1 MFPDILTDI
10 YSDYTIRNITLGA
23 MVLGVVSGSL
33 GTFAVLR
40 RQSLLGDSI
49 SHAVLP
55 GIILAF
61 MLTGSRDPLILILGA
76 AIVGWLATLAIM
88 AIVNTTRIK
97 PDASLAL
104 ILSVFFGFGM
114 VLMTFVQRQ
123 PEAAAAGLS
132 RFLFGQA
139 AAIIWEDVRTM
150 LLVGGIALAVLLVFW
165 KEFKLVVFDRPF
177 ALSLGMPVRKYD
189 VLLTSLLVIA
199 IVIGLQTVGV
209 VLMSAMVVSPA
220 AAARQ
225 WTDRLGGVTLLAG
238 GFGALAGVSGA
249 LISAYAARMPTGPT
263 IVICLTVIV
272 VFSILFAPN
281 RGLLWSWVR
290 RHRQSREIRSRVV
303 LGDLYWLSQQHG
315 GEDHGHS
322 TAALEAMSAG
332 RVAVDHGLEDL
343 ERAGLAQRIDGENW
357 TLTEKGREQA
367 SRDLDESDREQGDV

>member
-1 MFPDILTDI
+1 MFPEVFTDI

-23 MVLGVVSGSL
+23 TVLGLVSGSL

-76 AIVGWLATLAIM
+76 AIVGWLATLSIM

-97 PDASLAL
+97 QDASLAL
-104 ILSVFFGFGM
+104 VLSVFFGFGM

-123 PEAAAAGLS
+123 PDAAAAGLS

-139 AAIIWEDVRTM
+139 AAIIWDDVRTM
-150 LLVGGIALAVLLVFW
+150 LIIGSLALAILFVFW
-165 KEFKLVVFDRPF
+165 KEFKLVVFDRAF
-177 ALSLGMPVRKYD
+177 ALSLGMPVQRFD

-209 VLMSAMVVSPA
+209 ILMSAMVVTPA

-225 WTDRLGGVTLLAG
+225 WSDRLGVVTILAG

-249 LISAYAARMPTGPT
+249 LISAYTARMPTGPT
-263 IVICLTVIV
+263 IVICLTAIV
-272 VFSILFAPN
+272 LFSLILAPN
-281 RGLLWSWVR
+281 RGLLWAWVR
-290 RHRQSREIRSRVV
+290 QHRQSRDIRSRVV
-303 LGDLYWLSQQHG
+303 LGDLYWLSQQHEG
-315 GEDHGHS
+315 VDHGHS
-322 TAALEAMSAG
+322 MAALEAMSAG

-343 ERAGLAQRIDGENW
+343 ERAGLAQRIDGDHW
-357 TLTEKGREQA
+357 TLTEKGRQLAVSDLNDEDQDQ
-367 SRDLDESDREQGDV
+367 RDA

>member
-1 MFPDILTDI
+1 MIPEVLSDIVN
-10 YSDYTIRNITLGA
+10 DYTIRNITLGA
-23 MVLGVVSGSL
+23 MVLGIVSGSL

-61 MLTGSRDPLILILGA
+61 MLTGSRDPLILIIGA
-76 AIVGWLATLAIM
+76 AVVGWIATLSIM
-88 AIVNTTRIK
+88 TIVNTTRIK
-97 PDASLAL
+97 ADASLAL
-104 ILSVFFGFGM
+104 VLSVFFGFGM

-139 AAIIWEDVRTM
+139 AAIIWDDVRAM
-150 LLVGGIALAVLLVFW
+150 LLIGGAALVVLLIFW
-165 KEFKLVVFDRPF
+165 KEFKLVVFDRSF
-177 ALSLGMPVRKYD
+177 ALSLGMPVRRFD
-189 VLLTSLLVIA
+189 ILLTSLLVIA

-209 VLMSAMVVSPA
+209 VLMSAMVVAPA

-225 WTDRLGGVTLLAG
+225 WTDRLGLVTALAG

-263 IVICLTVIV
+263 IVLCLTVIV
-272 VFSILFAPN
+272 VGSLILAPN
-281 RGLLWSWVR
+281 RGVLWAWVR
-290 RHRQSREIRSRVV
+290 QHRQSRELRSRIV
-303 LGDLYWLSQQHG
+303 LGDLYWLSQQHEG
-315 GEDHGHS
+315 VDHGHS
-322 TAALEAMSAG
+322 QATLEAMSAG

-343 ERAGLAQRIDGENW
+343 ERAGLAEKTSDENW
-357 TLTEKGREQA
+357 VLTEKGRNQA
-367 SRDLDESDREQGDV
+367 IRDLANDQQEQRDV

>member
-1 MFPDILTDI
+1 MFPDVLTDI

-23 MVLGVVSGSL
+23 MVLGIVSGSL

-76 AIVGWLATLAIM
+76 AVVGWLATLSIM

-97 PDASLAL
+97 QDASLAL
-104 ILSVFFGFGM
+104 VLSVFFGFGM
-114 VLMTFVQRQ
+114 VLMTFIQRQ
-123 PEAAAAGLS
+123 PDAAAAGLS

-139 AAIIWEDVRTM
+139 AAIIWDDVRTM
-150 LLVGGIALAVLLVFW
+150 LIVGGSALAVLLFFW
-165 KEFKLVVFDRPF
+165 KEFKLVVFDRAF
-177 ALSLGMPVRKYD
+177 AFSLGMPVRRFD
-189 VLLTSLLVIA
+189 ILLTTLLVIA

-209 VLMSAMVVSPA
+209 ILMSAMVVAPA

-225 WTDRLGGVTLLAG
+225 WTDRLGFVTILAG
-238 GFGALAGVSGA
+238 SFGALSGVSGA

-263 IVICLTVIV
+263 IVLCLTVIV
-272 VFSILFAPN
+272 VVSLLAAPN

-290 RHRQSREIRSRVV
+290 QHRQSRDIRARVV
-303 LGDLYWLSQQHG
+303 LGDLYWLSQQHAG
-315 GEDHGHS
+315 HDPGHS
-322 TAALEAMSAG
+322 IAALEAMSAG

-343 ERAGLAQRIDGENW
+343 DRAGLAEKVDGENW
-357 TLTEKGREQA
+357 RLTEKGRQQA
-367 SRDLDESDREQGDV
+367 IRDLSGGGGENHRV

>member
-1 MFPDILTDI
+1 MFPDFLTDI

-23 MVLGVVSGSL
+23 MVLGLVSGSL

-76 AIVGWLATLAIM
+76 AIVGWLATLSIM

-97 PDASLAL
+97 QDASLAL
-104 ILSVFFGFGM
+104 VLSVFFGFGM

-123 PEAAAAGLS
+123 PDAAAAGLQ

-139 AAIIWEDVRTM
+139 AAIIWDDVRTM
-150 LLVGGIALAVLLVFW
+150 LLIGGAAMAVFLLFW
-165 KEFKLVVFDRPF
+165 KEFKLVVFDRAF
-177 ALSLGMPVRKYD
+177 AFSLGMPVRRFD
-189 VLLTSLLVIA
+189 VLLTTLLVIA

-209 VLMSAMVVSPA
+209 ILMSAMVVAPA

-225 WTDRLGGVTLLAG
+225 WTDRLGLVTTLAG
-238 GFGALAGVSGA
+238 LFGALAGVTGA

-263 IVICLTVIV
+263 IVLCLTAIV
-272 VFSILFAPN
+272 LFSLVLAPN
-281 RGLLWSWVR
+281 RGILWAWVR
-290 RHRQSREIRSRVV
+290 QHRQSRELRSRVV
-303 LGDLYWLSQQHG
+303 LADLYWLSQQHAG
-315 GEDHGHS
+315 DDSGHS
-322 TAALEAMSAG
+322 IATLEAMSAG

-343 ERAGLAQRIDGENW
+343 EQAGLAERTDEETW
-357 TLTEKGREQA
+357 TITERGREQA
-367 SRDLDESDREQGDV
+367 IRDLAEEEREGSDV

>member
-1 MFPDILTDI
+1 MIPDILVDI

-23 MVLGVVSGSL
+23 MVLGLVSGSL

-61 MLTGSRDPLILILGA
+61 MITGSRDPLILILGA
-76 AIVGWLATLAIM
+76 AIVGWLATLSIM

-97 PDASLAL
+97 QDASLAL
-104 ILSVFFGFGM
+104 VLSVFFGFGM
-114 VLMTFVQRQ
+114 LLMTFVQRQ
-123 PEAAAAGLS
+123 PDAAAAGLS

-139 AAIIWEDVRTM
+139 AAIIWDDVRTM
-150 LLVGGIALAVLLVFW
+150 LLVGGSAMIVLLVFW
-165 KEFKLVVFDRPF
+165 KEFKLVVFDRAF
-177 ALSLGMPVRKYD
+177 AFSLGMPVRRFD
-189 VLLTSLLVIA
+189 ILLTTLLVIA

-225 WTDRLGGVTLLAG
+225 WTDRLGYVTILAG
-238 GFGALAGVSGA
+238 VFGALSGVCGA
-249 LISAYAARMPTGPT
+249 LISAYVARMPTGPT
-263 IVICLTVIV
+263 IVLCLTVIV
-272 VFSILFAPN
+272 IFSLLLAPN

-290 RHRQSREIRSRVV
+290 QHRQSREIRSRIV
-303 LGDLYWLSQQHG
+303 LADLYWLSQQHEG
-315 GEDHGHS
+315 SDPGHS
-322 TAALEAMSAG
+322 MATLEAMSAG

-343 ERAGLAQRIDGENW
+343 ERAGLAKRMNGDAW
-357 TLTEKGREQA
+357 ALTELGRSRAIEDLKDEGQG
-367 SRDLDESDREQGDV
+367 SRDV

>member
-1 MFPDILTDI
+1 MIPEVLSDIVN
-10 YSDYTIRNITLGA
+10 DYTIRNITLGA
-23 MVLGVVSGSL
+23 MVLGIVSGSL

-61 MLTGSRDPLILILGA
+61 MLTGSRDPLILIIGA
-76 AIVGWLATLAIM
+76 AVVGWIATLSIM
-88 AIVNTTRIK
+88 TIVNTTRIK
-97 PDASLAL
+97 ADASLAL
-104 ILSVFFGFGM
+104 VLSVFFGFGM

-139 AAIIWEDVRTM
+139 AAIIWDDVRAM
-150 LLVGGIALAVLLVFW
+150 LLIGGAALVVLLIFW
-165 KEFKLVVFDRPF
+165 KEFKLVVFDRSF
-177 ALSLGMPVRKYD
+177 ALSLGMPVRRFD
-189 VLLTSLLVIA
+189 ILLTSLLVIA

-209 VLMSAMVVSPA
+209 VLMSAMVVAPA

-225 WTDRLGGVTLLAG
+225 WTDRLGLVTALAG

-263 IVICLTVIV
+263 IVLCLTVIV
-272 VFSILFAPN
+272 VGSLILAPN
-281 RGLLWSWVR
+281 RGVLWSWVR
-290 RHRQSREIRSRVV
+290 QHRQSRELRSRIV
-303 LGDLYWLSQQHG
+303 LGDLYWLSQQHEG
-315 GEDHGHS
+315 VDHGHS
-322 TAALEAMSAG
+322 QATLEAMSAG

-343 ERAGLAQRIDGENW
+343 ERAGLAEKTSDENW
-357 TLTEKGREQA
+357 VLTEKGRNQA
-367 SRDLDESDREQGDV
+367 IRDLANDQQEQRDV